1 VCVCAGAELV
11 ELVSLVVL
19 DEVLG
24 LVAAALIV
32 EPVLEVSPCTK
43 DIADNCIRTKRSA

>member
-11 ELVSLVVL
+11 GLGIFIVV

-24 LVAAALIV
+24 LIAVALTDELALD
-32 EPVLEVSPCTK
+32 VSPCTK
-43 DIADNCIRTKRSA
+43 DIADN